1 MAEGVDLCVS
11 VNGDAAGHI
20 AVFAGTDARTVT
32 TEIIFL
38 VIFRGDGG
46 AAGNMDFTGH
56 VFTLVAADYGVI
68 VFILCTIADFGL
80 QRAAA
85 GDGHIAVG
93 DMQGRA
99 AFGENL
105 VVSLQCDVRAG
116 AAHVDGVACAADVD
130 ILNGDICR
138 CIVRGGY
145 GDGAVRCLRAVAL
158 LDDRSI
164 IRNVC
169 AASLGHRLAA
179 VSGADGN
186 VAVLQIPF
194 RRKRGHRQV
203 HDQQQRDDRGNQSS
217 HFHWMYVLLS
227 RPDPYPSGRQ
237 SGIASGYPIVNF
249 PKAIRCIHQ

>member
-1 MAEGVDLCVS
+1 
-11 VNGDAAGHI
+11 
-20 AVFAGTDARTVT
+20 
-32 TEIIFL
+32 
-38 VIFRGDGG
+38 
-46 AAGNMDFTGH
+46 MDFTGH
-56 VFTLVAADYGVI
+56 VFILVAANLGVI
-68 VFILCTIADFGL
+68 VIIIFIIADLGL

-85 GDGHIAVG
+85 GDGHSAAG

-105 VVSLQCDVRAG
+105 VVSLQRDVRAG
-116 AAHVDGVACAADVD
+116 AAHVDGVAVAADVD
-130 ILNGDICR
+130 ILNGDVCR
-138 CIVRGGY
+138 RVTGGLN
-145 GDGAVRCLRAVAL
+145 GDGAAGSGCAVAL

-217 HFHWMYVLLS
+217 HFHWMYVLLP

-237 SGIASGYPIVNF
+237 PGDCIGRSPDAMGYPIANF
-249 PKAIRCIHQ
+249 SEAVTIGCIYQ

>member
-1 MAEGVDLCVS
+1 M
-11 VNGDAAGHI
+11 
-20 AVFAGTDARTVT
+20 
-32 TEIIFL
+32 IFP

-56 VFTLVAADYGVI
+56 VFILVAADLGVI
-68 VFILCTIADFGL
+68 VIVTIPVLTADLGL

-85 GDGHIAVG
+85 GDGHVTVG

-116 AAHVDGVACAADVD
+116 AAHVDGVAGAADVD
-130 ILNGDICR
+130 ILNGDVCR
-138 CIVRGGY
+138 RIAGGLN
-145 GDGAVRCLRAVAL
+145 GDGAAGSGCAVAL
-158 LDDRSI
+158 LDDRRI

-179 VSGADGN
+179 VSGADDN

-249 PKAIRCIHQ
+249 PKAIRCIYQ

>member
-1 MAEGVDLCVS
+1 
-11 VNGDAAGHI
+11 
-20 AVFAGTDARTVT
+20 
-32 TEIIFL
+32 
-38 VIFRGDGG
+38 
-46 AAGNMDFTGH
+46 MDFTGH
-56 VFTLVAADYGVI
+56 VFILVAADLGVI
-68 VFILCTIADFGL
+68 VIIIFIIADLGL
-80 QRAAA
+80 QRATA

-99 AFGENL
+99 AFG
-105 VVSLQCDVRAG
+105 VDFVIALQCDVRAG
-116 AAHVDGVACAADVD
+116 AAHVDGVACAADVY
-130 ILNGDICR
+130 ILNGDVCR
-138 CIVRGGY
+138 RVTGGLN

-158 LDDRSI
+158 LDDRRI

-237 SGIASGYPIVNF
+237 SGIASGYPM
-249 PKAIRCIHQ
+249 

>member
-1 MAEGVDLCVS
+1 
-11 VNGDAAGHI
+11 
-20 AVFAGTDARTVT
+20 
-32 TEIIFL
+32 
-38 VIFRGDGG
+38 
-46 AAGNMDFTGH
+46 MDFTGH
-56 VFTLVAADYGVI
+56 VFILVAADLGVMVVI
-68 VFILCTIADFGL
+68 IFIITDLGL

-105 VVSLQCDVRAG
+105 VVSLQRDVRAG
-116 AAHVDGVACAADVD
+116 AAHVDGVACAANVD
-130 ILNGDICR
+130 ILNGDVCR

-158 LDDRSI
+158 LDDRRI

-249 PKAIRCIHQ
+249 PKAIRCIYQ

>member
-1 MAEGVDLCVS
+1 
-11 VNGDAAGHI
+11 
-20 AVFAGTDARTVT
+20 
-32 TEIIFL
+32 
-38 VIFRGDGG
+38 
-46 AAGNMDFTGH
+46 MDFTGH
-56 VFTLVAADYGVI
+56 VFILVAADLGVI
-68 VFILCTIADFGL
+68 VIFTADLGL

-93 DMQGRA
+93 DVQGRA

-105 VVSLQCDVRAG
+105 VVSLQRDVRAG

-130 ILNGDICR
+130 ILNGDVCR

-158 LDDRSI
+158 LDDRRI

-217 HFHWMYVLLS
+217 HFHWMYVLLP
-227 RPDPYPSGRQ
+227 RPDPYPVGQTAGGLHRDISRCNEVPHCEFFG
-237 SGIASGYPIVNF
+237 GYYYWVYIPMIAGYVLAVKHF
-249 PKAIRCIHQ
+249 PGG

>member
-1 MAEGVDLCVS
+1 
-11 VNGDAAGHI
+11 
-20 AVFAGTDARTVT
+20 
-32 TEIIFL
+32 
-38 VIFRGDGG
+38 
-46 AAGNMDFTGH
+46 MDFTGH
-56 VFTLVAADYGVI
+56 VFILVAADLGVI
-68 VFILCTIADFGL
+68 VIIIFIIADLGL
-80 QRAAA
+80 QRATA
-85 GDGHIAVG
+85 GDGHMAVG

-116 AAHVDGVACAADVD
+116 TAHVDGVAVAADVD
-130 ILNGDICR
+130 ILNGDVCR
-138 CIVRGGY
+138 RIVRGGY

-249 PKAIRCIHQ
+249 PKAIRCIYQ

>member
-1 MAEGVDLCVS
+1 
-11 VNGDAAGHI
+11 
-20 AVFAGTDARTVT
+20 
-32 TEIIFL
+32 
-38 VIFRGDGG
+38 
-46 AAGNMDFTGH
+46 MDFTGH
-56 VFTLVAADYGVI
+56 VFILVAADLGVI
-68 VFILCTIADFGL
+68 VIIIFIIADLGL

-105 VVSLQCDVRAG
+105 VVALQCDVRAG
-116 AAHVDGVACAADVD
+116 AAHVDGVAVAADVD
-130 ILNGDICR
+130 ILNGDVCR

-158 LDDRSI
+158 LDDRRI
-164 IRNVC
+164 IRNTC

-217 HFHWMYVLLS
+217 HFHWMYVLLPC
-227 RPDPYPSGRQ
+227 PDPYPSGRQ
-237 SGIASGYPIVNF
+237 PGDCIGVPHCELSEGYSVHIPMITDKVF
-249 PKAIRCIHQ
+249 PVKHSPGGHFLPRLCR